1 MLNLQSPI
9 SNLPM
14 PTQLILVRHAAVSI
28 DPTIPSHE
36 WPLTANGRSATHTLA
51 HKLTPY
57 QPSRIITS
65 EEPKAVATG
74 AALAEVLA
82 LPTHAAPG
90 LQEHDRR
97 GVPYFENKADF
108 ETAVA
113 HFFTH
118 PHELVFGNETAVQA
132 RGRLET
138 AVQQQLDAYPQDTL
152 ALVTHGTVLTL
163 FLCHHNPQLVPLPF
177 WQSLALP
184 CAFVVR
190 LPGMELVDSLGIYPL
205 V

>member
-1 MLNLQSPI
+1 MAQAPINQSPI
-9 SNLPM
+9 FLM
-14 PTQLILVRHAAVSI
+14 PTHLILVRHTAVFI
-28 DPTIPSHE
+28 DPSVSSHD
-36 WPLTANGRSATHTLA
+36 WVLTEDGRSATHTLA
-51 HKLTPY
+51 HKLIPY
-57 QPSRIITS
+57 QPSRLITS
-65 EEPKAVATG
+65 EEPKAIATG

-97 GVPYFENKADF
+97 GVPYFENKAEF

-118 PHELVFGNETAVQA
+118 PHDLVFGNETAVQA
-132 RGRLET
+132 RMRFGT
-138 AVQQQLDAYPQDTL
+138 AVQQQQETYPQDTL

-163 FLCHHNPQLVPLPF
+163 FLCHHNPQLDPVQF
-177 WQSLALP
+177 WQSLTLP

-190 LPGMELVDSLGIYPL
+190 LPGMQLVTA